1 MPVQSFV
8 KLSINKDEEWCSM
21 RISRKIDIEQLQNEK
36 SELFDKHVLNILNGQ
51 VMYEE
56 FKDKKLMGSC
66 DYAPFNEAMCINAN
80 Y

>member
-51 VMYEE
+51 VK
-56 FKDKKLMGSC
+56 FKDKGSC
-66 DYAPFNEAMCINAN
+66 DSPFNEAMCVNAN

>member
-1 MPVQSFV
+1 
-8 KLSINKDEEWCSM
+8 M

-66 DYAPFNEAMCINAN
+66 DSPFNEAMCINAN